1 MANPGERV
9 ASQVVGTGKPTK
21 VAAELNGAFK
31 HLMEEHGEV
40 FALVKRLGMRSD
52 ELVRRELAAN
62 AERSAQKPRKMDE
75 ISAALRQMV
84 QTLERS
90 VGDHAQPSDLADAMA
105 ALDAINP
112 GSPEWG
118 PAFLQVSELLEAHVN
133 GEEREFFSEA
143 ARTTSPPGSLLS

>member
-1 MANPGERV
+1 MANPGEPM
-9 ASQVVGTGKPTK
+9 ASQVVGIGKPTK
-21 VAAELNGAFK
+21 AAAELNGAFK

-52 ELVRRELAAN
+52 ELVRRELDGSSH
-62 AERSAQKPRKMDE
+62 EPGEMDE
-75 ISAALRQMV
+75 LSAALWEIV

-90 VGDHAQPSDLADAMA
+90 LTDDAEPSDLADAMA

-133 GEEREFFSEA
+133 GEQNDFFSEA
-143 ARTTSPPGSLLS
+143 RRGTLPPGSLLS